1 MAGDNLTIRLIR
13 THPPWRQTDN
23 CPAHGCCHGKK
34 FRPVYCRSPV
44 RTIQTGHR
52 LDRWFLNILQHVN
65 NLGRQNCRP
74 RLLTN
79 PAHDAVFLPC
89 ISIYFFSP
97 LKILSL
103 YPQPLHDGTS
113 TRINSASAPATRQ
126 MGFSVSTRAWSALLR
141 TRPSIVNS
149 PSVR

>member
-1 MAGDNLTIRLIR
+1 MAENNLTIRFIR
-13 THPPWRQTDN
+13 THTPRRQIDN
-23 CPAHGCCHGKK
+23 CPAHKCCHGKK
-34 FRPVYCRSPV
+34 LRPVYCRSPV
-44 RTIQTGHR
+44 RAIQTGHR
-52 LDRWFLNILQHVN
+52 LDRWLLNILQYDN

-74 RLLTN
+74 RLLKN
-79 PAHDAVFLPC
+79 PARDAVFLPGR
-89 ISIYFFSP
+89 STYFFSP

-126 MGFSVSTRAWSALLR
+126 RGFSVSTRAWSALLR